1 VRQVSVGSSEPFSLQ
16 FTKQKRQ
23 QGNDDAAGCPPAV
36 NSCWVVESMSEL
48 LETTRDF
55 IIGRQ
60 EDLARKIVER
70 HWELRPALEQAYGKQ
85 GRVRC
90 LEDARYHLR
99 YLSEA
104 VGAREPVLFVHY
116 VTWAKT
122 MLLARSIPVED
133 LVANLEVMLD
143 VLGKELPPSMRIP
156 AVDYVKSA
164 IGSLTLANDNPS
176 FLDPRQPL
184 AELARHY
191 LSALLRYDR
200 HAASTLILQ
209 AVENKASIREIYC
222 HVFEPC
228 QYEIGRLWQSN
239 VVSVA
244 QEHYCTASTQLIMS
258 QLYPYIFRADRT
270 FRGTIVAAC
279 VTGELHEIGA
289 RMLCDLLEM
298 EGWNTIYLGANVP
311 TAGIVD
317 VLRDNH
323 SDILAVS
330 ASMTFHILAV
340 REVIAAVRLAR
351 PATRILVGGYAF
363 KIAPN
368 LWRDVGADYWT
379 NDATAAISLIGGLD
393 DTMADAQ

>member
-1 VRQVSVGSSEPFSLQ
+1 M
-16 FTKQKRQ
+16 
-23 QGNDDAAGCPPAV
+23 
-36 NSCWVVESMSEL
+36 ESMSEL
-48 LETTRDF
+48 LEPTRDF
-55 IIGRQ
+55 IIERQ
-60 EDLARKIVER
+60 EDLAREIVER
-70 HWELRPALEQAYGKQ
+70 HWQLRPGLEQLYGKQ
-85 GRVRC
+85 GRARC

-104 VGAREPVLFVHY
+104 VGAREPALFVHY
-116 VTWAKT
+116 VRWAKT
-122 MLLARSIPVED
+122 MLLARNIPVED

-143 VLGKELPPSMRIP
+143 VLVKELPRSMQMP

-164 IGSLTLANDNPS
+164 IGSLTLANDNSS
-176 FLDPRQPL
+176 FLDPGQPL
-184 AELARHY
+184 AELAHQY
-191 LSALLRYDR
+191 LSALLLYDR
-200 HAASTLILQ
+200 HSASTLILR
-209 AVENKASIREIYC
+209 AVENKVSIKEIYC

-228 QYEIGRLWQSN
+228 LYEIGRLWQSN

-244 QEHYCTASTQLIMS
+244 QEHYCTASTQFIMS

-317 VLRDNH
+317 VLRDSH

-330 ASMTFHILAV
+330 ASMTFHIPSV
-340 REVIAAVRLAR
+340 REVIAAVRLAS
-351 PATRILVGGYAF
+351 PTTRILVGGYAF

-379 NDATAAISLIGGLD
+379 KDASEAISLIGRLD
-393 DTMADAQ
+393 DKMADSR

>member
-1 VRQVSVGSSEPFSLQ
+1 
-16 FTKQKRQ
+16 
-23 QGNDDAAGCPPAV
+23 
-36 NSCWVVESMSEL
+36 MSEL
-48 LETTRDF
+48 LESTRDF
-55 IIGRQ
+55 IIERQ
-60 EDLARKIVER
+60 ENLAREIVER
-70 HWELRPALEQAYGKQ
+70 HWQLRPALEQLYGKQ
-85 GRVRC
+85 GRARC

-104 VGAREPVLFVHY
+104 VGAREPALFIHY

-122 MLLARSIPVED
+122 VLLARNVPVED

-143 VLGKELPPSMRIP
+143 VLGKELPTSMQIP

-164 IGSLTLANDNPS
+164 IGSLTLANDNSS
-176 FLDPRQPL
+176 FLDPGQPL
-184 AELARHY
+184 AELAHQY

-200 HAASTLILQ
+200 HSASALIMG
-209 AVENKASIREIYC
+209 AVENKANIREIYC

-239 VVSVA
+239 VVSIA

-258 QLYPYIFRADRT
+258 QLYPYIFRSDRT

-279 VTGELHEIGA
+279 VSGELHEIGA

-317 VLRDNH
+317 VLRDSH

-330 ASMTFHILAV
+330 ASMTFHIPSV
-340 REVIAAVRLAR
+340 REVIAAVRLAS

-379 NDATAAISLIGGLD
+379 KDASDAISLIGGLD
-393 DTMADAQ
+393 DKMADSR